1 MIRAKSENQNSDSS
15 HSQTN
20 IETESRDLLQRLEES
35 LSKGATMARFD
46 EEWQAKS
53 FQRESIETDEELD
66 EVDDSYNKEKL
77 HCKESDSNLYQS
89 TTKSDEIKMLS

>member
-1 MIRAKSENQNSDSS
+1 
-15 HSQTN
+15 
-20 IETESRDLLQRLEES
+20 
-35 LSKGATMARFD
+35 MARFD